1 MRSLR
6 FILALVLSLG
16 LNLTVSP
23 NAQAWF
29 FNYGLMIPDADMY
42 WAPEP
47 APVKKSVPT
56 PAPKPVIP
64 APPAPAPAPA
74 PVVAYTP
81 PQATLPSSL
90 LRRLPPEDVYVA
102 PAPAPAPRPTAAPA
116 PVVQPVVIAQPRQ
129 IESYD
134 PVNDAIII
142 GGGRTVRPAPAVVQT
157 PPSTPPSIPSTLRFP
172 EPSTQTTVSTASRS
186 DGTKVTTTT
195 VTTTSYVFDTSKP
208 TVNKDVPL
216 GQTGA
221 VPLTS
226 VQFNLNKDTFVDN
239 RSAQQKLAD
248 SILAAA
254 KAGNTVM
261 QLEGHASPE
270 GSYRANQTLS
280 EKRADQVR
288 DDMSVLLR
296 GLGWDCGAY
305 RKAANTEASSCSA
318 PDGSVKITL
327 QPVGFSEK
335 FADTSKLPAGCNIN
349 VSAGNSAKCEKALSE
364 MRKTDIFMTNPPSIT
379 TSSTV
384 TIDKVDT
391 IRGNTCPD
399 GSPMPANGQCER
411 TPPPTTRVCPDGTVV
426 PVTAPC
432 PTTPPPA
439 TKVCPDGTVV
449 PVTAPC
455 PTTPPPATK
464 TCPDGSVVPV
474 TAPCPTTPP
483 PATKTCPD
491 GSVVPVTAPCPTT
504 PPPATKT
511 CPNGSVVPA
520 TAPCPSSPPPPP
532 PPPPGA
538 LCDIPNGILYTMGLR
553 PGDTLWV
560 SICLSPNP
568 TPTPTSGP
576 VRPS

>member
-6 FILALVLSLG
+6 LLLALVLSLA
-16 LNLTVSP
+16 LNFTVIPS
-23 NAQAWF
+23 AQAWF
-29 FNYGLMIPDADMY
+29 FRTNMMIPDADMY

-47 APVKKSVPT
+47 APVVKSVPT
-56 PAPKPVIP
+56 PAPAPVIP

-90 LRRLPPEDVYVA
+90 LRRLHEDAYVA
-102 PAPAPAPRPTAAPA
+102 PAPVPAPRPTAAPA

-172 EPSTQTTVSTASRS
+172 EPSTQTTVNTETRS
-186 DGTKVTTTT
+186 DGSRFTTTT

-208 TVNKDVPL
+208 SVNKDVPL

-221 VPLTS
+221 VPLAS
-226 VQFNLNKDTFVDN
+226 VQHLLNKDTFVDK

-270 GSYRANQTLS
+270 GSVKANQTLS
-280 EKRADQVR
+280 EQRADKVR

-296 GLGWDCGAY
+296 GLGWDCGAF
-305 RKAANTEASSCSA
+305 RSASRTEASSCAA
-318 PDGSVKITL
+318 PDGSVSITL

-335 FADTSKLPAGCNIN
+335 FADTSNLPAGCNVN
-349 VSAGNSAKCEKALSE
+349 VSAGNSARCEKALSE
-364 MRKTDIFMTNPPSIT
+364 MRKTDIFMTNPPKTT
-379 TSSTV
+379 TSSTTAIKEELV
-384 TIDKVDT
+384 SVK
-391 IRGNTCPD
+391 TCPD
-399 GSPMPANGQCER
+399 GSPMPADGKCDKDPTEICNGK
-411 TPPPTTRVCPDGTVV
+411 VV
-426 PVTAPC
+426 PVGTPC
-432 PTTPPPA
+432 PTEPKTEICNGKVVAVGTP
-439 TKVCPDGTVV
+439 CPTEPKTEICNGKVV
-449 PVTAPC
+449 PVGTPC
-455 PTTPPPATK
+455 PTEPK
-464 TCPDGSVVPV
+464 TEICNGKVVPV
-474 TAPCPTTPP
+474 GTPCPTEP
-483 PATKTCPD
+483 KTEL
-491 GSVVPVTAPCPTT
+491 
-504 PPPATKT
+504 
-511 CPNGSVVPA
+511 CPNGSPKPA
-520 TAPCPSSPPPPP
+520 GGCLPPEDPIVANPLDLSCP
-532 PPPPGA
+532 
-538 LCDIPNGILYTMGLR
+538 
-553 PGDTLWV
+553 
-560 SICLSPNP
+560 LSPAALSFLSRLGIDTSVFCQGSGPGPNVKP